1 MLVPC
6 CSGLPSVVVLVAVAL
21 VAVELVAVE
30 LVAGP
35 LLEPS
40 GRSRVGCLAMDE
52 VLLAWT
58 LSGVARAILVVGSL
72 VLVEVDP
79 LDVVAECLVVVEEG
93 W

>member
-6 CSGLPSVVVLVAVAL
+6 CSGLPSVVALVAVAL
-21 VAVELVAVE
+21 VAVEMVAVE

-40 GRSRVGCLAMDE
+40 GRSRVGCLAMDD

-58 LSGVARAILVVGSL
+58 LSGVARAILVVG
-72 VLVEVDP
+72 VLDVVEVES